1 MDKQYPEPVVGC
13 FIFNAKNEVLLVK
26 SYKWPGVWVVMGGH
40 VELGETIA
48 ETVVRETKEE
58 VGLTV
63 RFERVIEV
71 VEFVYDPAF
80 HKHKHFVGMQSLC
93 RLVGDG
99 TPRLDHDEIQEARW
113 FPLSEATKLT
123 DVLPVTHRT
132 LTKLFQ

>member
-1 MDKQYPEPVVGC
+1 
-13 FIFNAKNEVLLVK
+13 
-26 SYKWPGVWVVMGGH
+26 MGGH